1 MVRFVLVLV
10 GLPLHALSF
19 LFVLVPTLLILL
31 ICSVFSCIEQFYDSV
46 YSNMS
51 VGSNSLRAYRCPP
64 FLTIRL
70 GLARLCNVY
79 TSTT

>member
-1 MVRFVLVLV
+1 MVRLVLVLV

-46 YSNMS
+46 QLHRLIPSPLPLS
-51 VGSNSLRAYRCPP
+51 
-64 FLTIRL
+64 RL
-70 GLARLCNVY
+70 GTDR
-79 TSTT
+79 SD